1 MCSRLDYY
9 LHTLAKIR
17 VDKNKNSWTRLTNFC
32 SPYKP
37 ILLLSIFDH
46 IDTARITKNFIEPS
60 FELTQTFLD
69 YIALLPNSGRK
80 ANISYPFYYLDSS
93 NFWELRPRQEASES
107 SGFGT
112 PSIKKLQERYFGAR
126 FSDDLFPLLQMK
138 HTRDTLRTALIQT
151 YFAKEIQNIIYLQSI
166 INCASDRYSD
176 SLLGLSERLPEYNSP
191 TPEPKNKRQIRDQGF
206 RKAIVKL
213 YDHRCA
219 LCGIKMRTPE
229 GHTAVDA
236 AHIKPWSESQND
248 DPTNGMALC
257 KLCHWSFDEGFMSV
271 DKQYHVLIS
280 PLVVQDSNLPGQIM
294 TLSDRPIFRPSESR
308 FWPDQKNFLWHQK
321 ERFRKQ

>member
-9 LHTLAKIR
+9 LHALAKIR
-17 VDKNKNSWTRLTNFC
+17 VDKNKNNWTRLTNFC

-46 IDTARITKNFIEPS
+46 IETARITKNFIEPS
-60 FELTQTFLD
+60 FELTRTFRN
-69 YIALLPNSGRK
+69 YISLLPDLGRK
-80 ANISYPFYYLDSS
+80 ANIAYPFYYLGSS
-93 NFWELRPRQEASES
+93 KFWELRPRPEASERN
-107 SGFGT
+107 FGA
-112 PSIKKLQERYFGAR
+112 PSIKKLQEFYYGAR
-126 FSDDLFPLLQMK
+126 FKDDLFPLLQMRHSREK
-138 HTRDTLRTALIQT
+138 LRTSLIQT
-151 YFAKEIQNIIYLQSI
+151 YFSKEIQENIYGQSI

-176 SLLGLSERLPEYNSP
+176 SLLGLSERLPEYNNLAQE
-191 TPEPKNKRQIRDQGF
+191 TENKEKVRDQGF

-219 LCGIKMRTPE
+219 LCGIKMLTPE

-236 AHIKPWSESQND
+236 AHIKPWSESLND

-271 DKQYHVLIS
+271 DKQYNVLVSSI
-280 PLVVQDSNLPGQIM
+280 VVQDYNLPGHIM
-294 TLSDRPIFRPSESR
+294 TLSDRPMFRPSESR
-308 FWPDQKNFLWHQK
+308 FWPNQNNFLWHQK
-321 ERFRKQ
+321 ERFRKP